1 MTRQTFPAGS
11 VILLLLL
18 SAVAAA
24 LVAGCT
30 RNSPERKESAKA
42 GKIEAKFTP
51 ENPHYPKPAVR
62 RPDNSA
68 AAASRTYWNRLT
80 GVAPQPLP
88 EAERLTTPLL
98 QLPWGCSP
106 EEAEALLPTGWS
118 RMRDP
123 SPPLYPPTLTGFE
136 TRTYGI
142 QQFPGKAMG
151 GATIT
156 LGYHQRALGEQRIL
170 LSMTQDGGD
179 RLIASGLWERYG
191 PTSVDREQ
199 APDDEAQMW
208 VKAIT
213 LDWPDPPSRSVQG
226 WISLQARYEGHLA
239 GTPSNFL
246 SNEDRCNRV
255 SLVAMSPSHD
265 AALRKALGRKA
276 GGTTH

>member
-11 VILLLLL
+11 GILLLLL

-30 RNSPERKESAKA
+30 RNSPEQKESTKA

-62 RPDNSA
+62 RPDNPK

-98 QLPWGCSP
+98 RLPWGCSP
-106 EEAEALLPTGWS
+106 EEAEALLPAGWN
-118 RMRDP
+118 RLADP

-136 TRTYGI
+136 TRTYLVH
-142 QQFPGKAMG
+142 QFPSQRMGSAMV
-151 GATIT
+151 T
-156 LGYHQRALGEQRIL
+156 LGYYQRALGEQRIL
-170 LSMTQDGGD
+170 LSTPEVGDD
-179 RLIASGLWERYG
+179 RLAASDLWRRYG

-199 APDDEAQMW
+199 APDDEAQLW

-213 LDWPDPPSRSVQG
+213 LDWPDPASRAQQG
-226 WISLQARYEGHLA
+226 WVSLQARYEGHLA

-265 AALRKALGRKA
+265 AALRNALGRKA